1 MTQCPYHQ
9 MGPLPEF
16 FAPGE
21 EDVKQIVTPSGD
33 KMWLVRDYALG
44 RMVLADDKKFSRA
57 AAVKP
62 DAPTFN
68 DAQPVPESMMSM
80 DGSEHARLRKTVT
93 GAFTARKMAAM
104 APGIEELTDRYL
116 DGLEAAGP
124 GADIMEH
131 LGNPLPL
138 DVLCQLLGVP
148 LEDSEKFRDWVEV
161 LFDISASTPQEKG
174 RKRLELSAYMADLI
188 DAKRTEPQDDLLTS
202 LIAAQDAGKLSPG
215 ELITL
220 GLTLLMAGYE
230 TTVGQIALNLNVLL
244 SEPGAY
250 QDLVDHPERVD
261 AAVEELMRVSPTTP
275 LSFSRVATEPVQ
287 LGSVLVQAGDAL
299 MVSLLNGNRDG
310 NVYPE
315 PDFLEP
321 EGRSSVHL
329 TFGHGLHRCL
339 GAPLGRIQLQIVFAR
354 LVSRFP
360 GLRFAD
366 VAEPA
371 VWKDGMGTRGLARI
385 HVDW

>member
-1 MTQCPYHQ
+1 MTRCPHHR

-16 FAPGE
+16 FEPGE
-21 EDVKQIVTPSGD
+21 EDVKRIVTPSGD

-44 RMVLADDKKFSRA
+44 RLVLADQRFSRA
-57 AAVKP
+57 AAVEP
-62 DAPTFN
+62 DAPAYN

-104 APGIEELTDRYL
+104 APGIEKLTDRYL
-116 DGLEAAGP
+116 DALEAAGP

-131 LGNPLPL
+131 LGTPLPL

-148 LEDSEKFRDWVEV
+148 LEDSERFRDWVEV

-174 RKRLELSAYMADLI
+174 RKRLELSAYMADLLA
-188 DAKRTEPQDDLLTS
+188 AKRDEPQDDLLS
-202 LIAAQDAGKLSPG
+202 ALIAAQDDGRLSPG

-220 GLTLLMAGYE
+220 GLTLLMAGYG
-230 TTVGQIALNLNVLL
+230 TTVGQIALNLHVLL

-250 QDLVDHPERVD
+250 QELVDHPERVD
-261 AAVEELMRVSPTTP
+261 ATVEELMRVSPVTP
-275 LSFSRVATEPVQ
+275 LSFSRVATEPVR
-287 LGSVLVQAGDAL
+287 LGSVLVRAGDAVV
-299 MVSLLNGNRDG
+299 VSLLNGNRDG
-310 NVYPE
+310 AVYPDPE
-315 PDFLEP
+315 FLRP
-321 EGRSSVHL
+321 EGRDPVHL

-339 GAPLGRIQLQIVFAR
+339 GAPLGRIQLQIVFGR
-354 LVSRFP
+354 LVGRFP

-366 VAEPA
+366 IPEPA
-371 VWKDGMGTRGLARI
+371 VWKDGMGTRGLDRI